1 MSAINNREETY
12 EMTIEE
18 RVEHNKIKRAVDESL
33 LDALQA
39 ANDLKQAKSKEKGGA
54 WVLDVLSKAVPV
66 VVIALL
72 SWMCVNIIEV
82 QKDIVA
88 MRLQV
93 SQVESHL
100 EEHNSSTNAR
110 RATNVTIHHV
120 ANSQRCNSC
129 HVMFYDPRNADQAR
143 KVLKGKKTQ
152 E

>member
-18 RVEHNKIKRAVDESL
+18 RAEHNKIKRAVDESL
-33 LDALQA
+33 LEAFQT
-39 ANDLKQAKSKEKGGA
+39 ANDIRQSKTDERGLQ
-54 WVLDVLSKAVPV
+54 WVLGILGKIVPI
-66 VVIALL
+66 VVIGLL
-72 SWMCVNIIEV
+72 SWMCVAIIEV

-93 SQVESHL
+93 TQVETHL
-100 EEHNSSTNAR
+100 SEHNEATIAKRMTNS
-110 RATNVTIHHV
+110 TIHHV

-129 HVMFYDPRNADQAR
+129 HVMFYDSRNADQAR
-143 KVLKGKKTQ
+143 KALKGKKTQ